1 MNAITKYV
9 KENKLEVFCV
19 ALITIVAIL
28 LRGIS
33 LYCRSGVWFDELFSL
48 YFIKQNNVLDVITSL
63 WREDVHMPVY
73 FVFAHIFGNIFGKSA
88 LIYKLF
94 GTIISTLTIP
104 LGFYVG
110 KKLFNK
116 ETGYFFSILLA
127 INVFFIYYSIE
138 IRFYGMS
145 VLLSLLTTYFQ
156 LSFLRENKHKLDLIL
171 STVLL
176 IYTFNIGIIFVFFQF
191 LVGLIYLFISKQK
204 TKEYL
209 KTGLIIVAFSIPAII
224 FLIRTSVLYNSTLF
238 SFANDIFYF
247 DITSILNFAQV
258 YFSNLFYTNLNNY
271 PWEYNVATLFNFKYF
286 LFGLVPIFLSLFA
299 IFKGIKTNKSVLVL
313 IIPSI
318 LFLIF
323 EITMASLG
331 KMGVIARHTIIAFPA
346 IILAVAYGFNSIK
359 HKNLG
364 QILFIIL
371 VTIQLSTILIF
382 KNSVIYTHFDLYE
395 NLKKDLN
402 SINLTSK
409 DYFFTSETGYVY
421 KIFLENEVTFIDIN
435 IDKSCFYNDKKYLER
450 IFGKNITTKINREN
464 KSEILKPYLTTDI
477 PLISLREYLRKTYL
491 NSLQKNQKICILIMT
506 PNEKLI
512 LPSENI
518 EQRYKL
524 ALYQTLISKIN
535 LEVLDEISK
544 HLSFEYVIK
553 DKNNSYIIF
562 VYKK

>member
-247 DITSILNFAQV
+247 DITSILNFAQA
-258 YFSNLFYTNLNNY
+258 YFSNLFYASMNNLSWKINLL
-271 PWEYNVATLFNFKYF
+271 TLINIKG
-286 LFGLVPIFLSLFA
+286 LFFCTLPILLCVYA
-299 IFKGIKTNKSVLVL
+299 LFKGLKKNNNLLVIVL
-313 IIPSI
+313 PSI
-318 LFLIF
+318 IFLIF

-535 LEVLDEISK
+535 LEFIVWICNK
-544 HLSFEYVIK
+544 R
-553 DKNNSYIIF
+553 
-562 VYKK
+562 